1 MILSRKWLQD
11 YVDTKDISDKEFC
24 DAMTLSGSKV
34 EEYKVEGSELEN
46 IVVGKINALERH
58 PDSDHLWICS
68 VDVGEKEDYQ
78 IVTGAQN
85 LSVGDYVPAAL
96 PGATVYNRKEHCLEK
111 IKKGKLRGVESN
123 GMLCSFDELGLTQND
138 FPYAAADG
146 IFVLGD
152 DCDHTPGTD
161 IHEAIGYNDTCVEF
175 EITSNRSDCMSVSGL
190 AREAAATFERKF
202 TLPEPQVKPGHGD
215 VNEHLKVAIFEPEK
229 CYRYSG
235 AVVENVRVKESPRW
249 LRERLRASGV
259 RPISNIVDI
268 TNYVMLEYGQPM
280 HAFDLRFLE
289 GNEVNVRN
297 AKNGE
302 KITTLDG
309 VERELNDSMLVIAD
323 KNKPVA
329 VAGVMGG
336 EYSGIMEDTT
346 TIVFESACFNG
357 ISVRRTA
364 KALGMRTEASSRYE
378 KELDP
383 GATMRALKR
392 ALELVQEL
400 DAGDVVNGVV
410 DCFVKPKAP
419 VQVKFDYKWINDFI
433 GIDLS
438 EDEQKKILERLEFTF
453 DGDMLTAPP
462 FRNDIEH
469 IADISEE
476 VARFYGYHNIP
487 NRMLS
492 GVAIGKLTESQKFI
506 KLINETLIS
515 CGCSEI
521 STFSFISPKAYD
533 KIRLSKDSPLR
544 NSVTILNPLGEDT
557 SIMRT
562 TVLPSMLEVLAR
574 NYNHKNSSACL
585 YEIGTVYEPTE
596 AGKLPVER
604 QKAVIG
610 MYGDGADYYALK
622 GIAEKLL
629 EVLNTA
635 EYDIVPVSDAPTFH
649 PGRTAQFRIG
659 DKVLATLGEV
669 HPEAAENYGIGERV
683 YIAEIDVETAFE
695 NRRAAR
701 THKPLPKFPA
711 VTRDLAFVCDRNIPV
726 LTLQKE
732 ISNAVGKTLERVKLF
747 DVYEGEQI
755 ESGKKSVAFNI
766 QMRSADKTLTDE
778 EADAAVKRVLK
789 SLSKL
794 GITLRA

>member
-574 NYNHKNSSACL
+574 NYNHKNNSACL